1 MVAHRPPALLPQPSP
16 AGVQPGAEM
25 QTQHQA
31 LLICAAAVEQVL
43 KGLLGAEYNKQVQL
57 LPAVMVA
64 QARVCEQG

>member
-1 MVAHRPPALLPQPSP
+1 
-16 AGVQPGAEM
+16 M